1 MFKVLTSCVTG
12 LVVLVLIFLTTVYKS
27 TDKQESESIY
37 AERLVRVHK
46 KLQQVNE
53 DNFDPVKFIPSVQG
67 NAEK

>member
-1 MFKVLTSCVTG
+1 MFKVLPSCVTG

-37 AERLVRVHK
+37 AEQLVGVHK

>member
-37 AERLVRVHK
+37 AERLVGVHK